1 MAQRFLAELT
11 FETVRV
17 VIPSHRLTVLTSP
30 EKHKTKIFPL
40 KVVFA
45 EAGDVDLD

>member
-17 VIPSHRLTVLTSP
+17 VIPSHRLR
-30 EKHKTKIFPL
+30 EKHKTKIFRV